1 MTTPPRAN
9 ALLRLLAFAILL
21 RAAGPTLAQEVSDL
35 STGQSLYLP
44 IYSHIYHGDPDAKGK
59 LSQTL
64 LSAHVSIRNT
74 DNRAV
79 IRVVSARYYDTEGR
93 LVKDYV
99 PAPRTIQPFGTL
111 ELFVPLTDMSGG
123 SGANFLIEWKSDVPA
138 NPPMADALHADIRS
152 SRTIVFVTTARP
164 LPAH

>member
-1 MTTPPRAN
+1 MTPLPCAAT
-9 ALLRLLAFAILL
+9 LLRLLALTVLFWISGSI
-21 RAAGPTLAQEVSDL
+21 RAQEAPGL

-44 IYSHIYHGDPDAKGK
+44 IYSHMYHGDPDAKGK
-59 LSQTL
+59 PLRTL

-74 DNRAV
+74 DSRSA
-79 IRVVSARYYDTEGR
+79 IKVVSARYYDTDGR
-93 LVKDYV
+93 LVREYV
-99 PAPRTIQPFGTL
+99 PAPRVIQPLGTL

-164 LPAH
+164 LTAH